1 MPKPPRN
8 ALLVSACLLGE
19 CCRYDA
25 KCPAAPEALKTFFA
39 RCRQADIALIPVC
52 PECAGGLPTP
62 RPPAEIEPG
71 KSAADVLDGMGRV
84 RTATVDDVTAA
95 YVTGAHAALKAA
107 LETRAETALLKA
119 KSPSCG
125 SAEVYDGTF
134 TRRLKPGKGVTAE
147 LLTRNGVAVYSENAL
162 HTLSERLFSAN
173 VTIRRATPADYAAA
187 ENVLREAFWNC
198 YAPGASEHLIL
209 HRMRASVGFVPKLD
223 LVAETGG
230 LIVASVAF
238 QKGSIVCDDGHKVEV
253 LSLGLVGVLPAYQKR
268 GIASRLIREALTH
281 AGNLG
286 FRAVFLCGA
295 PLFYRRLGFLPAE
308 TFGIRTAENTWFEPL
323 QVFPLFPDALKGLT
337 GRYVE
342 DSVYAVTEAEA
353 LAYDQDFPP
362 KKRVTGTP
370 GQKRVEA
377 FFKRQRPYVPDEKSR
392 PEH

>member
-62 RPPAEIEPG
+62 RPPAGIEPG

-84 RTATVDDVTAA
+84 RTAAVDDGTAA
-95 YVTGAHAALKAA
+95 YVTGAHAALKSA

-119 KSPSCG
+119 ISPSSG

-147 LLTRNGVAVYSENAL
+147 LLTRNGVAVYSENTL

-173 VTIRRATPADYAAA
+173 ITIRRATPADYAAA

-209 HRMRASVGFVPKLD
+209 HRMRASAGFVPKLA
-223 LVAETGG
+223 LIEETGG

-238 QKGSIVCDDGHKVEV
+238 QKASIVCDDGHKVEV
-253 LSLGLVGVLPAYQKR
+253 LSLGPVGVLPAYQKR

-286 FRAVFLCGA
+286 FLAVFLCGD

-323 QVFPLFPDALKGLT
+323 QVFPLFPDA
-337 GRYVE
+337 
-342 DSVYAVTEAEA
+342 
-353 LAYDQDFPP
+353 
-362 KKRVTGTP
+362 
-370 GQKRVEA
+370 
-377 FFKRQRPYVPDEKSR
+377 
-392 PEH
+392 

>member
-84 RTATVDDVTAA
+84 RTAAVDDVTAA
-95 YVTGAHAALKAA
+95 YVTGAHAALRAA

-209 HRMRASVGFVPKLD
+209 HRMRASASFVPKLD

-238 QKGSIVCDDGHKVEV
+238 QKGSIV
-253 LSLGLVGVLPAYQKR
+253 
-268 GIASRLIREALTH
+268 
-281 AGNLG
+281 
-286 FRAVFLCGA
+286 
-295 PLFYRRLGFLPAE
+295 
-308 TFGIRTAENTWFEPL
+308 
-323 QVFPLFPDALKGLT
+323 
-337 GRYVE
+337 
-342 DSVYAVTEAEA
+342 
-353 LAYDQDFPP
+353 
-362 KKRVTGTP
+362 
-370 GQKRVEA
+370 
-377 FFKRQRPYVPDEKSR
+377 
-392 PEH
+392 

>member
-84 RTATVDDVTAA
+84 RTAAVDDVTAA

-173 VTIRRATPADYAAA
+173 VTIRRTAPADYAAA
-187 ENVLREAFWNC
+187 ENVLREAFGTAMRR
-198 YAPGASEHLIL
+198 APPSTSSSTACARLWAL
-209 HRMRASVGFVPKLD
+209 CRNL
-223 LVAETGG
+223 T
-230 LIVASVAF
+230 
-238 QKGSIVCDDGHKVEV
+238 
-253 LSLGLVGVLPAYQKR
+253 SL
-268 GIASRLIREALTH
+268 
-281 AGNLG
+281 
-286 FRAVFLCGA
+286 
-295 PLFYRRLGFLPAE
+295 RRQG
-308 TFGIRTAENTWFEPL
+308 
-323 QVFPLFPDALKGLT
+323 D
-337 GRYVE
+337 
-342 DSVYAVTEAEA
+342 
-353 LAYDQDFPP
+353 
-362 KKRVTGTP
+362 
-370 GQKRVEA
+370 
-377 FFKRQRPYVPDEKSR
+377 
-392 PEH
+392 

>member
-1 MPKPPRN
+1 MSKPPHN

-39 RCRQADIALIPVC
+39 RCERSGIALIPVC
-52 PECAGGLPTP
+52 PECAGGLATP

-71 KSAADVLDGMGRV
+71 KSAADVLDGTGRV
-84 RTATVDDVTAA
+84 LTEAGVDVTAA

-107 LETRAETALLKA
+107 RENRVETALLKA

-125 SAEVYDGTF
+125 STEIYDGTF
-134 TRRLKPGKGVTAE
+134 SRRLKPGKGVTAE
-147 LLTRNGVAVYSENAL
+147 LLTRNGIAVFGENAL
-162 HTLSERLFSAN
+162 DALSERLFSSGI
-173 VTIRRATPADYAAA
+173 TIRRAVTADYAAT

-209 HRMRASVGFVPKLD
+209 HRMRASAGFVPELD
-223 LVAETGG
+223 LVAETDGR
-230 LIVASVAF
+230 IVASIAF
-238 QKGSIVCDDGHKVEV
+238 QKGTIVCDDGRETKV
-253 LSLGLVGVLPAYQKR
+253 LTLGPVGVLPAFQKKGTAR
-268 GIASRLIREALTH
+268 RLIREALTR
-281 AGNLG
+281 AKDSE
-286 FRAVFLCGA
+286 FRAVFLCGD

-323 QVFPLFPDALKGLT
+323 QVFPLYRDALKGLT

-353 LAYDQDFPP
+353 LAYDAAFPP
-362 KKRVTGTP
+362 KVRETGTP
-370 GQKRVEA
+370 GQKRLEELVQL
-377 FFKRQRPYVPDEKSR
+377 QRPYIPATDR
-392 PEH
+392 PATN